1 MPDFE
6 VVELGPADHPE
17 PGETAPDFT
26 RPLVTDEFWE
36 DRTLSDLVDETDGRT
51 ILVFTPMTGSFLA
64 KYVWDELADREWDE
78 RAGRVVGVTVST
90 PYGAKRFLGEND
102 LPFAFF
108 SDPANRVAE
117 SYGVAHDLDGMT
129 GLAEPRIAFFALE
142 DDRSVA
148 GAWVATDW
156 PEFPDY
162 DALESEL
169 GLD

>member
-1 MPDFE
+1 
-6 VVELGPADHPE
+6 
-17 PGETAPDFT
+17 
-26 RPLVTDEFWE
+26 
-36 DRTLSDLVDETDGRT
+36 
-51 ILVFTPMTGSFLA
+51 
-64 KYVWDELADREWDE
+64 
-78 RAGRVVGVTVST
+78 
-90 PYGAKRFLGEND
+90 
-102 LPFAFF
+102 
-108 SDPANRVAE
+108 
-117 SYGVAHDLDGMT
+117 MT